1 MTIKQFEIG
10 NKVKHINQDIVGK
23 IVLIHYDTNEVVIE
37 DNHSEYYYPENL
49 LVYRPSELI
58 KSS

>member
-10 NKVKHINQDIVGK
+10 NKVKHINQNILGK
-23 IVLIHYDTNEVVIE
+23 VISIHYDTNEIVIE
-37 DNHSEYYYPENL
+37 DAHSEYKYPDNL

>member
-10 NKVKHINQDIVGK
+10 NKVKHIDQDILGK
-23 IVLIHYDTNEVVIE
+23 VISIHYDTNEIVIE
-37 DNHSEYYYPENL
+37 DAHSEYDYPDNL
-49 LVYRPSELI
+49 LVYRSNELI

>member
-23 IVLIHYDTNEVVIE
+23 IISIHYDTNEVVIK
-37 DNHSEYYYPENL
+37 DTKRNTM
-49 LVYRPSELI
+49 I
-58 KSS
+58 Q